1 MLLCYSLC
9 RDVRL
14 RYSTILKLWIS
25 IMLVKAMVYLIKDAE
40 DNKTML
46 LWGKKR
52 VGAEAQSVIRET

>member
-1 MLLCYSLC
+1 
-9 RDVRL
+9 
-14 RYSTILKLWIS
+14 
-25 IMLVKAMVYLIKDAE
+25 MLVKAMVYLIKDAE